1 MSVVTATQLKD
12 FMGLTSDP
20 AGAVTALN
28 AAEAL
33 VATYI
38 GSLSIEEDTTRA
50 DKVTPPRSRKTLET
64 ISAPIVTLTSVT
76 YESSATVT
84 ISDVTASKWVVTA
97 PSSIGGFDGGTEFT
111 INYTSGWDAASI
123 PNDILFAVSA
133 TAEALLDG
141 GGRGVAGEG
150 VGDYSRTMGQ
160 SEVSSSIPPVAREL
174 LLPWRRPQL

>member
-20 AGAVTALN
+20 AGAATALD

-33 VATYI
+33 VAAHI
-38 GSLSIEEDTTRA
+38 GAPTIAEAGNREDL
-50 DKVTPPRSRKTLET
+50 VTPPRDRTTLET
-64 ISAPIVTLTSVT
+64 TSAPIVSLTSVT
-76 YESSATVT
+76 YADGEETLTGVVAN
-84 ISDVTASKWVVTA
+84 KWVVSFT
-97 PSSIGGFDGGTEFT
+97 GGFTAGREYS
-111 INYTSGWDAASI
+111 INYVSGWDAASI
-123 PNDILFAVSA
+123 PNDIIFAVSA

-160 SEVSSSIPPVAREL
+160 GEVSSSIPPVAREL